1 MDFKTYGL
9 VKKINR
15 WTLNENMKKISII
28 IATYNADKV
37 LQRCLNSIR
46 HQKTE
51 KVELLIID
59 GNSKDKT
66 MEIVNKNKDIID
78 YTVSEPDKGIYDA
91 WNKGIK
97 ASSGEWIQF
106 LGSDDMLLDGAIVFY
121 LDYLNKEP
129 GLDQYD
135 IIFGR
140 CWMVDE
146 KGKRLRVMGGEYSW
160 EQFRHYMRLSHGSA
174 LHNRHLFE
182 KVGLF
187 SLQFRICADY
197 ELLLRKILN
206 AKYVDREIIAMQIGG
221 MSNSIAGLVDTFRV
235 KQYRKSAPTIC
246 NIYYLVK
253 GFIGYYFKKLYVNK
267 KTED

>member
-1 MDFKTYGL
+1 
-9 VKKINR
+9 
-15 WTLNENMKKISII
+15 MKKISII

-51 KVELLIID
+51 GIELLIID

-66 MEIVNKNKDIID
+66 MEIVNNNKDIID

-106 LGSDDMLLDGAIVFY
+106 LGSDDMLLDGAIDFY
-121 LDYLNKEP
+121 LDYLNEEP
-129 GLDQYD
+129 GLDQCD

-140 CWMVDE
+140 CWLVDE
-146 KGKRLRVMGGEYSW
+146 KGKRLRVMGDKYSW

-174 LHNRHLFE
+174 LHSRNLFKE
-182 KVGLF
+182 VGLF
-187 SLQFRICADY
+187 SLQFKICADY
-197 ELLLRKILN
+197 ELLLRKKLN
-206 AKYVDREIIAMQIGG
+206 AKYADREVIAMQIGG
-221 MSNSIAGLVDTFRV
+221 MSNSVAGLIDTFRV
-235 KQYRKSAPTIC
+235 KQYRKSASTVE
-246 NIYYLVK
+246 NVYYLIK
-253 GFIGYYFKKLYVNK
+253 GILGYYYKKYYVNK
-267 KTED
+267 KQN